1 MFRYSITWAS
11 SPAELDELGLN
22 QGENYLLVDFEG
34 NVKRLVY
41 LNDVFVAPNG
51 KEYTF
56 DDFAQFGK
64 EKEDIF
70 I

>member
-1 MFRYSITWAS
+1 MFRYSITWTTN
-11 SPAELDELGLN
+11 PEELDELTE
-22 QGENYLLVDFEG
+22 GENYLLVDFEG
-34 NVKRLVY
+34 NVKRLIY
-41 LNDVFVAPNG
+41 LNGVFVAPNG

-56 DDFAQFGK
+56 DDFAQFGE